1 MAKKDFCSR
10 FKDYCSDLEKKTRK
24 NVNKKSHKGRYYGG
38 LSQPSLKD
46 LEAGKTGGISG
57 SNGKGAQPPGA
68 HGLSGNGTA
77 PAGGGNGGGGMGESV
92 SYDETNNYRPEFIF
106 KNSRRGMRF
115 MNFMNG
121 TFSEEDY
128 EEDAETPTKK
138 DQARTMY
145 QALTNSGQSRQ
156 DIINAYQTRLGLT
169 QQSAVA
175 YFERIAKE
183 FGHTGDQPE
192 QPGMAPG
199 AQMGQDQMGGAPMG
213 GGQQEQPTPP
223 PEPPMEPQEWED
235 PNRQGEIRTVP
246 GAHLVYKRQTDDG
259 TFEELWVYKQ
269 GKEFQDEIQVRRDIL
284 AGTDIPVTQTTSDDG
299 SQESDTWSIGNV
311 QLLNISGL
319 PN

>member
-1 MAKKDFCSR
+1 MAKKDLCNS
-10 FKDYCSDLEKKTRK
+10 FKDFYKCSDLEKKTRK
-24 NVNKKSHKGRYYGG
+24 KLNKKSHKGRYYGG

-46 LEAGKTGGISG
+46 LEAGKAGGISG
-57 SNGKGAQPPGA
+57 GNGAQAPGA
-68 HGLSGNGTA
+68 FGL
-77 PAGGGNGGGGMGESV
+77 GGNGGGDGGGGVGESV
-92 SYDETNNYRPEFIF
+92 GYNDNNHRPEFIF

-121 TFSEEDY
+121 SFEEEDY

-175 YFERIAKE
+175 YYERIAKE
-183 FGHTGDQPE
+183 FGHTGDAPQ
-192 QPGMAPG
+192 QQGMMPGGGMMQQQVAPG
-199 AQMGQDQMGGAPMG
+199 AQMGQMGM
-213 GGQQEQPTPP
+213 QQEPEQEPEQPT
-223 PEPPMEPQEWED
+223 EPLEWED

-246 GAHLVYKRQTDDG
+246 GAHLVYKRQADDG

-269 GKEFQDEIQVRRDIL
+269 GEKFQDEIDIRRDVL
-284 AGTDIPVTQTTSDDG
+284 AGTDIPITKTSSEDG
-299 SQESDTWSIGNV
+299 TQESETWSVGNV
-311 QLLNISGL
+311 QLLSIKGL